1 MVSRGKIGDAIREM
15 KKFDSIFTQCLNAAT
30 QVFSK
35 QTQDHLVAQLRQGLS
50 QSSFSDADVASPNQA
65 RASDA
70 TLAIP
75 ED

>member
-1 MVSRGKIGDAIREM
+1 MVSRVKIGEAIREM
-15 KKFDSIFTQCLNAAT
+15 KKFDRAFTRCLNAAT

-35 QTQDHLVAQLRQGLS
+35 QNQDHLVAQLRQAPS
-50 QSSFSDADVASPNQA
+50 QSSFCDADVACPNQES
-65 RASDA
+65 ASDA